1 MSQLTKNDSQG
12 LFEILVAIAW
22 IDGEIQSEEREFLTK
37 IAAEQNL
44 ELSEDLLTNYQVTST
59 AQCYDLLRNYLG
71 SNPNVEDYNKLLS
84 AVSTLIYSDNDIA
97 TEEASLLTKIQSLD
111 PQNSTNNSTFDKLI
125 GKIQKLYQKGV
136 KNV

>member
-1 MSQLTKNDSQG
+1 MSELTKNNSQG

-22 IDGEIQSEEREFLTK
+22 IDGKIQSEEREFLTK

-44 ELSEDLLTNYQVTST
+44 QLSEDLLTNYQATST
-59 AQCYDLLRNYLG
+59 AQCYDLLQDYLG
-71 SNPNVEDYNKLLS
+71 SNPKAEDYNQLLS

-97 TEEASLLTKIQSLD
+97 TEEASLLNKIQSLD

-125 GKIQKLYQKGV
+125 GKIQQLYQKGV